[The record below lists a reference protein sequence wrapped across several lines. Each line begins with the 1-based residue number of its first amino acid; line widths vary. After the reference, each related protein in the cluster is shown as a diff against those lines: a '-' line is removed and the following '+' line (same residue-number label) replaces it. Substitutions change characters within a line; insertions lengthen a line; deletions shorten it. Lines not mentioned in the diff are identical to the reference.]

1 MNREKF
7 RKFHDLLMGQLDV
20 SRELSDE
27 EILEVIDDLI
37 LNQVREEF
45 FSLKEKVDL
54 RQELFCSVRK
64 LDVLQ
69 ELIEDESV
77 TEIMVNG
84 PDAIF
89 VERAGKLARWNKV
102 FTSREKL
109 EDVIQ
114 QIVGRCNRVVNES
127 SPIVDAR
134 LENGAR
140 VNAVVYPVALNG
152 PIRSQWRN

>member
-1 MNREKF
+1 MNRERF
-7 RKFHDLLMGQLDV
+7 REIHDLLMEQLDV

-37 LNQVREEF
+37 LNQSGKTV
-45 FSLKEKVDL
+45 FSLKEKVEL

-89 VERAGKLARWNKV
+89 VERAGKLTRWNK
-102 FTSREKL
+102 TYIKRKT
-109 EDVIQ
+109 
-114 QIVGRCNRVVNES
+114 GRCDSADCRAMQPCS
-127 SPIVDAR
+127 K
-134 LENGAR
+134 
-140 VNAVVYPVALNG
+140 
-152 PIRSQWRN
+152 